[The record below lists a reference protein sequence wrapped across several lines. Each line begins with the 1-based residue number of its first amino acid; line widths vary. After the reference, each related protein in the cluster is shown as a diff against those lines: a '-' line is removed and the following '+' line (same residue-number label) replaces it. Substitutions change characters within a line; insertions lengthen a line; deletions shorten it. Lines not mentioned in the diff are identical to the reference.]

1 MVGGR
6 PTVDLPRAV
15 RARIEARTG
24 DAAFVVPNF
33 HTSLETTAANL
44 RPPPRHVYLID
55 VPHRDVG
62 HEARLGRGIEDGRL
76 LLVSVGDG
84 SGQRP

>member
-24 DAAFVVPNF
+24 DAVFVVPNF

-44 RPPPRHVYLID
+44 RLPPRHVYLIN
-55 VPHRDVG
+55 VPPRDTG
-62 HEARLGRGIEDGRL
+62 LEARLGRGIEDGRL
-76 LLVSVGDG
+76 LLVSVGDAN
-84 SGQRP
+84 GQRP